1 MELFSE
7 FEVNKLASGIEK
19 SIRLFPFRSQC
30 DIFVCV
36 SFAPNL
42 DTDDVAM
49 IVKVSAG
56 NLPVA
61 LGPLFVLCEDIN

>member
-36 SFAPNL
+36 PNL